1 MKIYNETILTA
12 NVYKLDLTNNKIS
25 QNKHRVHPPLI
36 PHLNNNVG
44 WHMLEPDI
52 YPFSKCPKCY

>member
-36 PHLNNNVG
+36 PNLNNNVG
-44 WHMLEPDI
+44 
-52 YPFSKCPKCY
+52 